1 MRQNRLRI
9 IGITGGIA
17 TGKSTVSNIIMEEG
31 FKLIDSDEVARE
43 VVEKDTKGLE
53 SIIRTFG
60 NDVLDM
66 NGTLDREK
74 LGNIIFND
82 EGKRSILNDI
92 LHPLIREAIIGKVE
106 KARVS
111 EKVIFIDVPLL
122 FESLEEIEEAG
133 LEFDEIW
140 LVYADEKTQMKRL
153 MERDDYNPE
162 QAISR
167 IDAQLDI
174 EEKKRLADRIIDNSG
189 SIEHSRRQVLH
200 FLDEYR

>member
-1 MRQNRLRI
+1 MRPNRFSI

-43 VVEKDTKGLE
+43 VVEKDTKGLKR
-53 SIIRTFG
+53 IVRAFG
-60 NDVLDM
+60 NDVIDID
-66 NGTLDREK
+66 GTLDREK

-82 EGKRSILNDI
+82 EGKRNIINNI
-92 LHPLIREAIIGKVE
+92 LHPLIRESILRKVE
-106 KARVS
+106 KARDS
-111 EKVIFIDVPLL
+111 EKVIFVDVPLL
-122 FESLEEIEEAG
+122 FESKEEIVESG

-140 LVYADEKTQMKRL
+140 LVYADKKTQMKRL
-153 MERDDYNPE
+153 MERDDFDSE

-167 IDAQLDI
+167 INAQFDI

-189 SIEHSRRQVLH
+189 SVEHSRRQVLH